1 MKRVRI
7 LSVASAAA
15 LVAASLAMAGAPA
28 AAKVGAPAAASQSST
43 TYKPDCTDPFPL
55 CTEVA
60 NPREAFGT
68 SYYVGHD
75 EPASIFYSGTPGS
88 GNHVQY
94 QLTIPT
100 EPAGPFSQTNG
111 YDFELHPAFW
121 FGMAMC
127 DTQSY
132 PEQSSKC
139 TPDSDGNI
147 VNPAQGFAG
156 APGAAFEELQFYPPG
171 YVSQFAGSSCDPTKW
186 CVALNI
192 DSLSENPI
200 NGTTL
205 NAGCQAQIL
214 GGVEYINFAF
224 LTLDGKPLG
233 PPNPLQFN
241 PATSGNP
248 HNPDTFFLNQGDQ
261 ATVALTDTA
270 GGLKTTV
277 TDTTTGQTGTMVA
290 SAANGFGQIKY
301 QPSGHSCMELPY
313 TFHPMYSTSSPQT
326 RVLWAAHT
334 YNVAFSDEI
343 GHFDFCTH
351 INPNSATASCDGKEG
366 IPGDQEAA
374 DGDDNFCFSGTQSLL
389 YPATG
394 CTDTN
399 APGFDGTSYQKYW
412 PDGSSTKPTPILFSS
427 PKTGSGYSTPF
438 PQVAFEADLPR
449 IEASDLGG
457 NCQRLTTGANCVNPP
472 VTDDGTPAA
481 FYPYYSTVSTPNGT
495 ATCSYGIG
503 STLLNTINNFGGSST
518 AEFGNL
524 LSSTYWTFGGHGAT
538 NQRFNNF
545 NSGPLT
551 NTC

>member
-1 MKRVRI
+1 MKRLRI
-7 LSVASAAA
+7 LSVASAAG
-15 LVAASLAMAGAPA
+15 LVAATLAMAGAPA
-28 AAKVGAPAAASQSST
+28 AAKAGAPAAASQGST
-43 TYKPDCTDPFPL
+43 AYKPDCADPFPL

-60 NPREAFGT
+60 NPKEAFGT
-68 SYYVGHD
+68 YYVGHD
-75 EPASIFYSGTPGS
+75 EPATLFYSSTPGS
-88 GNHVQY
+88 GNHVRY

-100 EPAGPFSQTNG
+100 EPSGPFSQTNG
-111 YDFELHPAFW
+111 YDFELRPTFW

-139 TPDSDGNI
+139 TPDSDSNI

-171 YVSQFAGSSCDPTKW
+171 YVSQFAGFSCDPTKW
-186 CVALNI
+186 CVALTI

-205 NAGCQAQIL
+205 NAACQSQIL
-214 GGVEYINFAF
+214 GGIEYVNFAF

-248 HNPDTFFLNQGDQ
+248 NNPDTFFLNQGDQ
-261 ATVALTDTA
+261 ATVTLTDTPA
-270 GGLKTTV
+270 GLATTV
-277 TDTTTGQTGTMVA
+277 TDTTTHETGTMVA

-301 QPSGHSCMELPY
+301 QPGGHSCMELPY
-313 TFHPMYSTSSPQT
+313 SFHPMYSTSSPQT

-351 INPNSATASCDGKEG
+351 INPNSPTASCDGQEG
-366 IPGDQEAA
+366 IPGDQEPA
-374 DGDDNFCFSGTQSLL
+374 DGDDNACFSATQSLL

-394 CTDTN
+394 CIDTN

-412 PDGSSTKPTPILFSS
+412 PDGSSTKPTPVLFSS
-427 PKTGSGYSTPF
+427 PHTGSGYSTPF
-438 PQVAFEADLPR
+438 PQVAFETDLPR
-449 IEASDLGG
+449 IEAADLGG

-472 VTDDGTPAA
+472 NTDDGAPAA
-481 FYPYYSTVSTPNGT
+481 FYPYYSTVSTPNGS
-495 ATCSYGIG
+495 AACSYGIG
-503 STLLNTINNFGGSST
+503 STLPGTINNFGGTST
-518 AEFGNL
+518 AEFGPL
-524 LSSTYWTFGGHGAT
+524 LHSTYWTFGGHGAT

-545 NSGPLT
+545 NSGPLS

>member
-1 MKRVRI
+1 MKRLRI
-7 LSVASAAA
+7 LSVASAAG
-15 LVAASLAMAGAPA
+15 LAAATLAMAGAPA
-28 AAKVGAPAAASQSST
+28 AAKAGAPAAASQGST
-43 TYKPDCTDPFPL
+43 AYKPDCRDPFPI

-60 NPREAFGT
+60 NPKEAFGN
-68 SYYVGHD
+68 YYVGHD
-75 EPASIFYSGTPGS
+75 EPSTLFYSNTPGS
-88 GNHVQY
+88 GNHMQY

-100 EPAGPFSQTNG
+100 EPSGPFSQTNG

-139 TPDSDGNI
+139 TPDSDSNI

-171 YVSQFAGSSCDPTKW
+171 WVSQFAGSSCDPTKW

-205 NAGCQAQIL
+205 NAACQSQLL

-248 HNPDTFFLNQGDQ
+248 HNADTFFLNQGDQ
-261 ATVALTDTA
+261 ATVTLTDTPA
-270 GGLKTTV
+270 GLQTTV
-277 TDTTTGQTGTMVA
+277 KDNTTGQTGTMVA

-301 QPSGHSCMELPY
+301 QPAGHSCMELPY

-326 RVLWAAHT
+326 RVLWTAHT
-334 YNVAFSDEI
+334 YNIAFSDEI

-351 INPNSATASCDGKEG
+351 INPNSPTASCDGQEG

-374 DGDDNFCFSGTQSLL
+374 DGDDNFCFSAAHSLL

-394 CTDTN
+394 CEDTN
-399 APGFDGTSYQKYW
+399 APGFDGTSYQNYW

-427 PKTGSGYSTPF
+427 PMTGSGYSTPF
-438 PQVAFEADLPR
+438 PQVAFETDLPR
-449 IEASDLGG
+449 IEAADLGG

-472 VTDDGTPAA
+472 VTDDGAPAA
-481 FYPYYSTVSTPNGT
+481 FYPYFSTVSSPNGS
-495 ATCSYGIG
+495 ANCSYGIG
-503 STLLNTINNFGGSST
+503 STLPNTTSNFGGNST
-518 AEFGNL
+518 AEFGPL
-524 LSSTYWTFGGHGAT
+524 LHTTYWTFGGHGAT

-545 NSGPLT
+545 NSGPLS